1 MATMKELAAGID
13 NHLKRFE
20 ADPVINAKVEGR
32 GSRLARFYGAG
43 ASYWRGRYLLV
54 QYISYQGPLTLSKA
68 EAEAYLAWLDAG
80 NVGRHHEALRAAFAA
95 HYIYHFPEAR

>member
-13 NHLKRFE
+13 AHLKRFE
-20 ADPVINAKVEGR
+20 ADPAINAIERRGGR
-32 GSRLARFYGAG
+32 LSPYYGAG
-43 ASYWRGRYLLV
+43 AGYWRGRYLLV

-80 NVGRHHEALRAAFAA
+80 NVGRHYEALAALTPTPTA
-95 HYIYHFPEAR
+95 